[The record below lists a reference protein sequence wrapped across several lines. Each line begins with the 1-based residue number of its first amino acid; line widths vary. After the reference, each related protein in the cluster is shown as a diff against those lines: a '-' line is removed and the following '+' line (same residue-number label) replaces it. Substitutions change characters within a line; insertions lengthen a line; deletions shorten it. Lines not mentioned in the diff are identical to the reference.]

1 MPTTFVFVHG
11 AFGSPAE
18 LAPAA
23 PYLESKG
30 HRVVNVDLPSERP
43 DSTLDDYA
51 STVVREMEGVTGTR
65 ILVAHS
71 AGGATIPL
79 VAARIAVDRL
89 VFAAAIVPV
98 PGQSIY
104 EAVGP
109 ATQAAIMSVS
119 MDNGDGTR
127 SFDFDLLASL
137 APAEQREAYLA
148 FLRATQRKQGMRA
161 VNQPW
166 PGTGIPDVPRSYI
179 LCTEDQI
186 IPPELQ
192 RAFAVSLGV
201 TPIEIA
207 SEHSVFAMKPQELA
221 DILDSLS
228 G

>member
-1 MPTTFVFVHG
+1 MPTTFIFVHG

-23 PYLESKG
+23 PYLESRG

-43 DSTLDDYA
+43 DATLDDYA
-51 STVVREMEGVTGTR
+51 STVERAMESTSGSR

-79 VAARIAVDRL
+79 VAARMAVDRL
-89 VFAAAIVPV
+89 VFAAAVVPA
-98 PGQSIY
+98 PGQSIS

-109 ATQAAIMSVS
+109 DAQAAIMSVS
-119 MDNGDGTR
+119 IDNGDGTR
-127 SFDFDLLASL
+127 SFDFDLLSSL
-137 APAEQREAYLA
+137 APPEQREAYLA

-186 IPPELQ
+186 IPPERQ
-192 RAFAVSLGV
+192 RAFAASLGI

-221 DILDSLS
+221 SILDSLA

>member
-51 STVVREMEGVTGTR
+51 STVVREMEGVTGPR

-89 VFAAAIVPV
+89 VFAAAVVPV

-127 SFDFDLLASL
+127 SIDFDLLASL

>member
-1 MPTTFVFVHG
+1 METTFVFVHG

-18 LAPAA
+18 LAPAV
-23 PYLESKG
+23 PYLESRG
-30 HRVVNVDLPSERP
+30 HRVVNVDLPCERP
-43 DSTLDDYA
+43 DATFDDYA
-51 STVVREMEGVTGTR
+51 SIVGRAMEGTSGPR

-79 VAARIAVDRL
+79 VAARIAVDHL
-89 VFAAAIVPV
+89 VFAAAVVPV

-109 ATQAAIMSVS
+109 VTQTAIMAVS
-119 MDNGDGTR
+119 IDNGDGTR
-127 SFDFDLLASL
+127 SFVFDLLASL
-137 APAEQREAYLA
+137 APPEQREAYLA
-148 FLRATQRKQGMRA
+148 FLRATQRKQGMRV

-186 IPPELQ
+186 IPPERQ
-192 RAFAVSLGV
+192 RAFAASLGV

-207 SEHSVFAMKPQELA
+207 SEHSVFAAKPQELA
-221 DILDSLS
+221 GILDSLAT
-228 G
+228 

>member
-51 STVVREMEGVTGTR
+51 STVVREMEGVTGPR

-89 VFAAAIVPV
+89 VFAAAVVPV